1 MEGASMSAEANV
13 GVVGLAAMGGSL
25 ARNLAHHGNKV
36 AVFNRSYGRTE
47 KLMNEHGNEGEFFP
61 AKTLE
66 EFVDSLVK
74 PRTAIIM
81 VKAGAPTDATIAQ
94 LEEVFEPGDII
105 VDAGNAYFPDTIRR
119 EKEISARGLHFVGCG
134 VSGGEEEAPSPV
146 LRGKTHRK
154 KNSLQE
160 YPEHLF
166 GNNVVKERRQTYV
179 SSENY
184 ERVRT
189 LLSVIAPTVSISC
202 YIDNI
207 LSAHLEQYRDELNAI
222 YSSRI
227 NLKPL

>member
-1 MEGASMSAEANV
+1 MVKRKEVKIDEEQIRRVMAGDIPASVLDRYGSN
-13 GVVGLAAMGGSL
+13 AADSQ
-25 ARNLAHHGNKV
+25 KEDDKKPETE
-36 AVFNRSYGRTE
+36 NRSGI
-47 KLMNEHGNEGEFFP
+47 P
-61 AKTLE
+61 AKSDK
-66 EFVDSLVK
+66 V
-74 PRTAIIM
+74 
-81 VKAGAPTDATIAQ
+81 
-94 LEEVFEPGDII
+94 EVPG
-105 VDAGNAYFPDTIRR
+105 
-119 EKEISARGLHFVGCG
+119 SG
-134 VSGGEEEAPSPV
+134 VSGGEEETPSPV
-146 LRGKTHRK
+146 LREKTHRK

>member
-1 MEGASMSAEANV
+1 MKDTVTSAGEEATSPV
-13 GVVGLAAMGGSL
+13 SQA
-25 ARNLAHHGNKV
+25 
-36 AVFNRSYGRTE
+36 
-47 KLMNEHGNEGEFFP
+47 
-61 AKTLE
+61 
-66 EFVDSLVK
+66 
-74 PRTAIIM
+74 
-81 VKAGAPTDATIAQ
+81 
-94 LEEVFEPGDII
+94 
-105 VDAGNAYFPDTIRR
+105 TIRR
-119 EKEISARGLHFVGCG
+119 KRN
-134 VSGGEEEAPSPV
+134 
-146 LRGKTHRK
+146 T
-154 KNSLQE
+154 LQV

-166 GNNVVKERRQTYV
+166 NNSVVKERRQTYV

>member
-1 MEGASMSAEANV
+1 MVFLHSQRDENAELPEKNCSTIKNMEFMVKRKEVKIDEEQIRRVMAGDIPASVLENRYVSN
-13 GVVGLAAMGGSL
+13 AADSQ
-25 ARNLAHHGNKV
+25 KEDDKKPETE
-36 AVFNRSYGRTE
+36 NRSGI
-47 KLMNEHGNEGEFFP
+47 P
-61 AKTLE
+61 AKSDK
-66 EFVDSLVK
+66 V
-74 PRTAIIM
+74 
-81 VKAGAPTDATIAQ
+81 
-94 LEEVFEPGDII
+94 EVPG
-105 VDAGNAYFPDTIRR
+105 
-119 EKEISARGLHFVGCG
+119 SG

-146 LRGKTHRK
+146 LREKTHRK

>member
-1 MEGASMSAEANV
+1 MGATLPTPKKKMTRNRERKIGRGFLPNPTRWKFPVPVCPAV
-13 GVVGLAAMGGSL
+13 RKKHRLRFFGGK
-25 ARNLAHHGNKV
+25 HTG
-36 AVFNRSYGRTE
+36 
-47 KLMNEHGNEGEFFP
+47 
-61 AKTLE
+61 
-66 EFVDSLVK
+66 
-74 PRTAIIM
+74 
-81 VKAGAPTDATIAQ
+81 
-94 LEEVFEPGDII
+94 
-105 VDAGNAYFPDTIRR
+105 
-119 EKEISARGLHFVGCG
+119 
-134 VSGGEEEAPSPV
+134 
-146 LRGKTHRK
+146 K

>member
-1 MEGASMSAEANV
+1 MGATLPTPKKKMT
-13 GVVGLAAMGGSL
+13 
-25 ARNLAHHGNKV
+25 RNRERKI
-36 AVFNRSYGRTE
+36 GR
-47 KLMNEHGNEGEFFP
+47 GIP
-61 AKTLE
+61 AKSDK
-66 EFVDSLVK
+66 V
-74 PRTAIIM
+74 
-81 VKAGAPTDATIAQ
+81 
-94 LEEVFEPGDII
+94 EVPG
-105 VDAGNAYFPDTIRR
+105 
-119 EKEISARGLHFVGCG
+119 SG
-134 VSGGEEEAPSPV
+134 VSDCEEEAPSPV

>member
-1 MEGASMSAEANV
+1 MGATLPTPKKKMT
-13 GVVGLAAMGGSL
+13 
-25 ARNLAHHGNKV
+25 RNRERKIGRGFLPNPTRWKFPV
-36 AVFNRSYGRTE
+36 PVCPAV
-47 KLMNEHGNEGEFFP
+47 
-61 AKTLE
+61 
-66 EFVDSLVK
+66 
-74 PRTAIIM
+74 
-81 VKAGAPTDATIAQ
+81 
-94 LEEVFEPGDII
+94 
-105 VDAGNAYFPDTIRR
+105 
-119 EKEISARGLHFVGCG
+119 
-134 VSGGEEEAPSPV
+134 
-146 LRGKTHRK
+146 RK
-154 KNSLQE
+154 KHRLRFFGGKQE

>member
-1 MEGASMSAEANV
+1 MVKRKEVKIDEEQIRRVMAGDIPASVLENRYGSN
-13 GVVGLAAMGGSL
+13 AADSQ
-25 ARNLAHHGNKV
+25 KEDDKKPETE
-36 AVFNRSYGRTE
+36 NRSGI
-47 KLMNEHGNEGEFFP
+47 P
-61 AKTLE
+61 AKSDK
-66 EFVDSLVK
+66 V
-74 PRTAIIM
+74 
-81 VKAGAPTDATIAQ
+81 
-94 LEEVFEPGDII
+94 EVPG
-105 VDAGNAYFPDTIRR
+105 
-119 EKEISARGLHFVGCG
+119 SG

-146 LRGKTHRK
+146 LREKTHRK

-227 NLKPL
+227 NLKPFCDPACGRMKKGTPGGRIFFLPSDIPCFFFQISGLSRTGGSYSLRYRVVEYYPVA

>member
-1 MEGASMSAEANV
+1 MVKRKEVKIDEEQIRRVMAGDIPASVLENRYGNNAAGFQKEEGKEPE
-13 GVVGLAAMGGSL
+13 
-25 ARNLAHHGNKV
+25 
-36 AVFNRSYGRTE
+36 TE
-47 KLMNEHGNEGEFFP
+47 KLSGIP
-61 AKTLE
+61 AEPDKVE
-66 EFVDSLVK
+66 
-74 PRTAIIM
+74 
-81 VKAGAPTDATIAQ
+81 AP
-94 LEEVFEPGDII
+94 G
-105 VDAGNAYFPDTIRR
+105 
-119 EKEISARGLHFVGCG
+119 SG
-134 VSGGEEEAPSPV
+134 VSGSEEETPSQV
-146 LRGKTHRK
+146 LREKTRRK

-189 LLSVIAPTVSISC
+189 LLSVIAPTLSISC